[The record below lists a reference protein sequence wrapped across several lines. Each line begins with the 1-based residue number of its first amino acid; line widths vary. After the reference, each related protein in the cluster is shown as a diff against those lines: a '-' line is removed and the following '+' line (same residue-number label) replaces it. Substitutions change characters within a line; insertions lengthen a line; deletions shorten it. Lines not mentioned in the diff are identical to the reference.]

1 MNDIHLACTRAQVY
15 HGAMLIAMLCHDD
28 SVLFCFSGGGR
39 ARRIPKG
46 CGLWTVGIPLASG
59 LLLFCFVP

>member
-1 MNDIHLACTRAQVY
+1 MNHTHVACTRAQVY

-28 SVLFCFSGGGR
+28 SVLFCFW
-39 ARRIPKG
+39 RRTSTEDSKG
-46 CGLWTVGIPLASG
+46 LRTVDCRIPLASG